1 MGHFSGAFC
10 LCVKTSLHIKPINGK
25 YYTCRFI
32 FMQIKLILRWKFCT
46 RTCFE
51 TVRHTVKSEIAWNK
65 KKLLLLLIFSK
76 IHRTWPYHFILL
88 FYKGW
93 LQNTKYT
100 AVGPFWWCFFHCHC
114 WRGVLIVL
122 RVNAFKA
129 YISIFLMWLKEKLK
143 TW

>member
-25 YYTCRFI
+25 CYTCRFI

-65 KKLLLLLIFSK
+65 KNCCCCLYS
-76 IHRTWPYHFILL
+76 P
-88 FYKGW
+88 
-93 LQNTKYT
+93 KYT
-100 AVGPFWWCFFHCHC
+100 EHGLTILYCCFTKDGYKIQNIELLDLFGGDFFIAIADVVCLSFWGWMPL
-114 WRGVLIVL
+114 RLI
-122 RVNAFKA
+122 
-129 YISIFLMWLKEKLK
+129 
-143 TW
+143 